1 MCDSWCWVIL
11 YTGAN
16 VNECAT
22 NNGGCAHICTDTE
35 GSFTCSC
42 NSGFELASNGLSCNG
57 EEGSEG
63 GWNPG
68 TKPSQHIYTSVQNAG
83 GIFHSEL
90 IFQCEDNVMMVSYV
104 NVVLATENC
113 CAL

>member
-11 YTGAN
+11 YTDAN

-35 GSFTCSC
+35 GSFICSC
-42 NSGFELASNGLSCNG
+42 NSGFELANNGLGCNG

-63 GWNPG
+63 GWDSE
-68 TKPSQHIYTSVQNAG
+68 TKHLQHIYTSVQNAG
-83 GIFHSEL
+83 GYIL
-90 IFQCEDNVMMVSYV
+90 
-104 NVVLATENC
+104 
-113 CAL
+113 

>member
-1 MCDSWCWVIL
+1 MCDSWYWVIL
-11 YTGAN
+11 YTDAN

-22 NNGGCAHICTDTE
+22 DNGGCAHICTDTE

-63 GWNPG
+63 G
-68 TKPSQHIYTSVQNAG
+68 
-83 GIFHSEL
+83 
-90 IFQCEDNVMMVSYV
+90 
-104 NVVLATENC
+104 
-113 CAL
+113 